1 MSIWEEKLQELQEP
15 SRYANVILSLRQVRK
30 LHPFVEWRLAQIV
43 KRANPELH
51 SQAEKWGISNGR
63 IDLAAYTITRRV
75 LHFELIASNSNN
87 HVFRDTTS
95 LLVSRA
101 DAKLA
106 ILIDSD
112 VDPKVS
118 DAFFAAIP
126 TGEIESVYLREL
138 LLIERETWFIARIRT
153 AISRAEFVAGSV
165 SGTGFHCHISDCN
178 LQVFGLYTLSYSN
191 IEPPDRIRVYLPI
204 EAEAIGLGSFPT
216 EGKEGAISFELPWH
230 QGLSPREYRLCVT
243 SEKGHRWSTWVRILT
258 PPSVP
263 VLVLHKECAD
273 FGETV
278 GFEVRNFPSKRE
290 LTLFFHQRHTGQGVY
305 SGTMS
310 DTGALSGEFCV
321 PSLHASTELVTPGI
335 HRVSANC
342 RGCQADA
349 CLNIRDTRKPDELII
364 EGRRFSSGNSWY
376 TVCVSRIV
384 AKTHCLTCHF
394 EIANTTKSPLKLES
408 ASCVVQLPG
417 DQYLLAVMSKIS
429 EREYL
434 IEAGRSESFEENFFV
449 SDPGDLRIDDAPDP
463 VNMQFITNIR
473 GGYIPL
479 PMTCSTQFPLAVLH
493 HVLGGDTGKAT

>member
-1 MSIWEEKLQELQEP
+1 MSIWEQKLQELQES
-15 SRYANVILSLRQVRK
+15 SRYANVILSLRNGGK

-51 SQAEKWGISNGR
+51 SQAEKWGVSNGR

-153 AISRAEFVAGSV
+153 VISRAEFVAGSV
-165 SGTGFHCHISDCN
+165 SGTGFHCGISDCN
-178 LQVFGLYTLSYSN
+178 LQVFGLYTVSYSN

-204 EAEAIGLGSFPT
+204 EAEVIGLGSFAP
-216 EGKEGAISFELPWH
+216 EGKEGEISFELPWH
-230 QGLSPREYRLCVT
+230 LGLSPREYRLRVT

-290 LTLFFHQRHTGQGVY
+290 LTLFFHQRHTGQGIY
-305 SGTMS
+305 SGTLS

-335 HRVSANC
+335 HRVSVNC

-349 CLNIRDTRKPDELII
+349 YLNVCDSRKPDELII
-364 EGRRFSSGNSWY
+364 EGRHFSSGNSWY
-376 TVCVSRIV
+376 TVSVSRIV
-384 AKTHCLTCHF
+384 AKSHCLRFHF
-394 EIANTTKSPLKLES
+394 EIANTTQSPLKLES
-408 ASCVVQLPG
+408 ANCVIQLPG
-417 DQYLLAVMSKIS
+417 NQHLFAIMSGLG
-429 EREYL
+429 EREFL
-434 IEAGRSESFEENFFV
+434 IEAGRPESFEEDFLV
-449 SDPGDLRIDDAPDP
+449 SNPGDLRIDDAPDP
-463 VNMQFITNIR
+463 VNMQFTTNIR

-479 PMTCSTQFPLAVLH
+479 PITCFIQIPLGILH
-493 HVLGGDTGKAT
+493 HILSGGTGKAT